1 MKFILF
7 LFLFIL
13 IPFFDGDQAGNKT
26 QGIFRRIDY
35 NLTTPDKVYTL
46 PASLHEISG
55 ITEVDGASVA
65 CVQDEHGIIFIYDL
79 NKNQTTRQFMFAGE
93 GDYEGIARVD
103 QTLYVLRSDEALTEI
118 SNFKT
123 DKFKRVSF
131 DASLPGRDFEG
142 LCYDKKN
149 NRLLISPKEIPDNNP
164 ENKNKR
170 FVYGFDLASKK
181 LTKGPVFVFDISAIE
196 GFAQANKVKIPG
208 KGKKGEEQKPDI
220 DMRISALGVHPLT
233 NRLFAISSSDR
244 LLFVFN
250 MNGNI
255 EYLERLDKDLF
266 PQPEGITFLNNGDML
281 ISNEGG
287 QGQATLVRF
296 NHKPKAAPKP

>member
-1 MKFILF
+1 MN
-7 LFLFIL
+7 
-13 IPFFDGDQAGNKT
+13 PFFDGDQAGNKIPDT
-26 QGIFRRIDY
+26 FRRIDY
-35 NLTTPDKVYTL
+35 NLATPDKVYTL

-55 ITEVDGASVA
+55 ITEVDAASVA
-65 CVQDEHGIIFIYDL
+65 CVQDEYGIIFIYDL
-79 NKNQTTRQFMFAGE
+79 NKNQTTSQIMFAGE

-103 QTLYVLRSDEALTEI
+103 QTLYVLRSDEALSEI

-123 DKFKRVSF
+123 DKFKRISY

-149 NRLLISPKEIPDNNP
+149 NRLLISPKEIADDNP

-170 FVYGFDLASKK
+170 FVYAFDLASKK

-196 GFAQANKVKIPG
+196 SFALANKVKIPG

-220 DMRISALGVHPLT
+220 DMRISALGIHPLT

-266 PQPEGITFLNNGDML
+266 PQPEGITFLYNGDML

-287 QGQATLVRF
+287 QGQATLVRL
-296 NHKPKAAPKP
+296 NYKPKPAPKP